1 MKGDT
6 PTYTTIDEYI
16 AICPKEVQPILKE
29 LRAIIKAAAPDAEE
43 KISYQL
49 PAFFQNGVLV
59 YFGASKNHIGFY
71 PTGIGVEAFKDELTG
86 YVTTKGSIHLPM
98 DKPLPKEL
106 IQKIVKFKIAENL
119 KKDEKKSG
127 KENSYSLVME

>member
-6 PTYTTIDEYI
+6 PAYKTIDEYI
-16 AICPKEVQPILKE
+16 ATCPKEVQPMLQE
-29 LRAIIKAAAPDAEE
+29 LRKIIKAAVPDAEE
-43 KISYQL
+43 KISYQM

-59 YFGASKNHIGFY
+59 YFGAAKNHIGFY
-71 PTGIGVEAFKDELTG
+71 PTGIGVEAFKDELSG

-106 IQKIVKFKIAENL
+106 IQKIVKFKVMENL
-119 KKDEKKSG
+119 KK
-127 KENSYSLVME
+127 V